1 MSRDRLRDAVRELAD
16 RLYDALRGELRDELL
31 AELRREL
38 KGAAPAEVP
47 PPTGPRAPSP
57 PAAGS
62 LAERVLAWVT
72 AHPRATPGAILEAI
86 GGNRKSLHLVLA
98 SARESGALVREG
110 TRPRVWYSTPDA
122 PRGPEPSPKAD
133 SAMPGP
139 KPDAFTRVVA
149 FVRARPDGCSLSEL
163 DGLGLSRSSLFD
175 ALARA
180 VAQGLIHR
188 TKSGRTAAYRPAGAP
203 QPPAVPNAPQPA
215 KAKALAENPTATS
228 GVLERVVAF
237 VGARPNGCTP
247 KDMDLGVSRTSLFN
261 ALSRAVADG
270 LIQRTGNGRG
280 VAYRPLGA
288 PPPSPLP
295 VTREARAKAPAAP
308 TVATN
313 DLAGAVAAYVREHPE
328 CRYADLQGA
337 TGASEGRLR
346 AAINEARAAG
356 TIRMAGVK
364 IKARYFPVE
373 AAPPQA
379 EAPPPVV
386 RRATVPPP
394 APPPPPPA
402 PPPPSPGVVA
412 ADLAAADAVL
422 RELDEALED
431 GSHDIRLGA
440 LLQAI
445 VAEVRLLQQR
455 VPERHALA
463 HRLDGTIRRITAIRA
478 ERNLPFI
485 TGLKRG
491 ATADWS
497 RLSRD
502 ARQRVARFDLDAEAV
517 APARKSQRP
526 PPAPKA
532 SPKAHVVEVERLPRL
547 AAIAEE
553 RAIVLVGGIKKNE
566 VLEQARRH
574 YALDL
579 EWAAMQGANA
589 RAADAVV
596 DRIRHGNIGAVVVLE
611 ALTGT
616 TQVKSVVAAC
626 KEAGVPFAYGGA
638 AGTESLRSALRE
650 IDASAARLQHF
661 NHTCARS
668 RGGRLEGQIREREA
682 NDR

>member
-1 MSRDRLRDAVRELAD
+1 MPRDRLRDAVRELAN
-16 RLYDALRGELRDELL
+16 RLYDALRAELRDELL

-38 KGAAPAEVP
+38 TTGAAPAAELP
-47 PPTGPRAPSP
+47 PNAPKAPCPS
-57 PAAGS
+57 ATES
-62 LAERVLAWVT
+62 LAARVVAWVA
-72 AHPRATPGAILEAI
+72 AHPRATPAAIQEAL

-122 PRGPEPSPKAD
+122 A
-133 SAMPGP
+133 
-139 KPDAFTRVVA
+139 
-149 FVRARPDGCSLSEL
+149 
-163 DGLGLSRSSLFD
+163 
-175 ALARA
+175 
-180 VAQGLIHR
+180 
-188 TKSGRTAAYRPAGAP
+188 
-203 QPPAVPNAPQPA
+203 PPAAAPVAADAA
-215 KAKALAENPTATS
+215 KTD
-228 GVLERVVAF
+228 VLTRVVAF
-237 VGARPNGCTP
+237 VGARPDGCTP
-247 KDMDLGVSRTSLFN
+247 KDMDGLGVSRTSLFN

-288 PPPSPLP
+288 PPPSLPP

-373 AAPPQA
+373 AAPPPA
-379 EAPPPVV
+379 EAPPPVL

-394 APPPPPPA
+394 APAPPPPA

-455 VPERHALA
+455 VPERHPLA
-463 HRLDGTIRRITAIRA
+463 HRLDGTIRRVTAIRA

-526 PPAPKA
+526 PPAPKV
-532 SPKAHVVEVERLPRL
+532 SPKAHIVEVERLPRL

-650 IDASAARLQHF
+650 IDASAARLSTRCHLPP
-661 NHTCARS
+661 TARRRYQGYEPWIVMNCRPS
-668 RGGRLEGQIREREA
+668 LCRYRPRRNAPSPRRAAAAQQFVIANYARRSVGVRLSA
-682 NDR
+682 

>member
-1 MSRDRLRDAVRELAD
+1 MSRDRLRDAVCELAD
-16 RLYDALRGELRDELL
+16 RLYDALRAELCDELL

-38 KGAAPAEVP
+38 TTGAAPAAPPAP
-47 PPTGPRAPSP
+47 PPPKAPRPS
-57 PAAGS
+57 ATES
-62 LAERVLAWVT
+62 LAARVVAYVA
-72 AHPRATPGAILEAI
+72 AHPRATPAAIQKAL

-98 SARESGALVREG
+98 SARDSGVLVREG
-110 TRPRVWYSTPDA
+110 TRPRVWYSTPAAARSAEPPAAA
-122 PRGPEPSPKAD
+122 PVAAEA
-133 SAMPGP
+133 A
-139 KPDAFTRVVA
+139 KPDVLTRLVG
-149 FVRARPDGCSLSEL
+149 FVGARPDGCM
-163 DGLGLSRSSLFD
+163 
-175 ALARA
+175 
-180 VAQGLIHR
+180 
-188 TKSGRTAAYRPAGAP
+188 
-203 QPPAVPNAPQPA
+203 
-215 KAKALAENPTATS
+215 
-228 GVLERVVAF
+228 
-237 VGARPNGCTP
+237 P
-247 KDMDLGVSRTSLFN
+247 KDMDGLGISRSSLFN

-270 LIQRTGNGRG
+270 LIERTGNGRA

-288 PPPSPLP
+288 PAPPAAN
-295 VTREARAKAPAAP
+295 VTRETRAKDSPAP
-308 TVATN
+308 TLATN
-313 DLAGAVAAYVREHPE
+313 DLASAVAAYVREHPE
-328 CRYADLQGA
+328 CRYSDLQGA

-373 AAPPQA
+373 AAPPPV
-379 EAPPPVV
+379 EASPPPVV
-386 RRATVPPP
+386 RRATVSPPAPAPPEAPRPPP
-394 APPPPPPA
+394 AAPIVPAPAPPA
-402 PPPPSPGVVA
+402 PQVPPVVA
-412 ADLAAADAVL
+412 AADLTAAESIL

-431 GSHDIRLGA
+431 GSHEIRLGA

-445 VAEVRLLQQR
+445 VAEVRQLQLR
-455 VPERHALA
+455 VPANHPVAY
-463 HRLDGTIRRITAIRA
+463 RLDSTIRRITAIRA
-478 ERNLPFI
+478 ERNLPFLM
-485 TGLKRG
+485 GLKRG

-502 ARQRVARFDLDAEAV
+502 ARQRVAKFDLDAEAV

-532 SPKAHVVEVERLPRL
+532 SPKAQLVEVERLPRL

-553 RAIVLVGGIKKNE
+553 KAIVLVGGIKKNE

-650 IDASAARLQHF
+650 IDAGAARLF
-661 NHTCARS
+661 TPLGRPLRRPWVRPPATCPRPRPSPPWETPSAWSARRCTRRRRRAGRHRRSGTLRRPS
-668 RGGRLEGQIREREA
+668 RRA
-682 NDR
+682 TS